1 MSSPLISHVGAV
13 TSMGLSAC
21 ETAFVYRA
29 QGTGL
34 RLSALADPETGEALL
49 CGAVPTLEPS
59 LVGAE
64 RVVEL
69 GKLALDD
76 LWADGGSALAG
87 RRIHLWLCLDEWLG
101 ERDEQGVVPSVEVSR
116 LLRVHAR
123 GRFGE
128 HVQVQVCAQGAAS
141 PGRVL
146 EDALGALARDECESV
161 ILGGVHSDQCPARIA
176 QLSQQKRLYS
186 ADNSDGV
193 LPGEGAGFVS
203 LLDPTGARRMAASA
217 RARLIAYG
225 TGYDKAR
232 PDNHDSAFQAA
243 GLTLAVRRATE
254 ALRADGL
261 RAGWQFND
269 LGCEGYRLSEWISVM
284 TRTQAI
290 WEEPQLSEAP
300 AQRLGNLGAATVP
313 VQLALATEAW
323 RRGYAPHQRVLCF
336 AGSDDGFR
344 VALRVDAAAGG

>member
-1 MSSPLISHVGAV
+1 VNAPTVIGHVGAV
-13 TSMGLSAC
+13 TSMGLSAF

-34 RLSALADPETGEALL
+34 RLSALADPETGETLL
-49 CGAVPTLEPS
+49 TGSVPTLDPV

-76 LWADGGSALAG
+76 LYADGAATLAG
-87 RRIHLWLCLDEWLG
+87 RRLHLWLCLDEWLTD
-101 ERDEQGVVPSVEVSR
+101 RDAQGVVPSIEVSR

-123 GRFGE
+123 ARFGE
-128 HVQVQVCAQGAAS
+128 QLQVHVCALGAAS
-141 PGRVL
+141 PGRIL
-146 EDALGALARDECESV
+146 DDALGELERGECEGV

-176 QLSQQKRLYS
+176 RLSQQKRLYS

-193 LPGEGAGFVS
+193 LPGEGAGFVT
-203 LLDPTGARRMAASA
+203 LLEPARVARMGVSA
-217 RARLIAYG
+217 RARLVALG
-225 TGYDKAR
+225 TGHDKAR
-232 PDNHDSAFQAA
+232 PDNHESAFEAV
-243 GLTLAVRRATE
+243 GLTLAVRHATE
-254 ALRADGL
+254 ALRAQGQ

-290 WEEPQLSEAP
+290 WEEPQVSEAP

-313 VQLALATEAW
+313 VQLALATEAF
-323 RRGYAPHQRVLCF
+323 RRGYAPHRQALCF

-344 VALRVDAAAGG
+344 VALRVEAAG